1 MNDEKRMRLG
11 EILINAGILTK
22 TQLKQALYKQK
33 ETGQKIGKILIDE
46 GMITEQEII
55 EVLEFQLG
63 IPHVDLMKIM
73 PEIEVVELVPQ
84 SIAIKNTLIPIRKVY
99 NKIQVAMSDPL
110 DIFAIEDVRLI
121 TGMDVI
127 PVIAS
132 ERQIISAIKKYYSQ
146 KSAQMAADDLNKE
159 VVLNIQDDLDQ
170 QLVQEIN
177 SALAVRIVNALIE
190 QAVRRNASDIHIEPF
205 KEDVRIRFRIDG
217 MMREILRHNKQI
229 HPAIITRIK
238 IIGNMDIAERRIPQ
252 DGRVEMNIDNKE
264 IDIRVSIL
272 PTIHGEKA
280 VLRILDRTNFL
291 KTVEQLGFSRANLKH
306 FNYLMSTNA
315 GLILATGPTGS
326 GKSTTLYSILNKLNK
341 SDNNIITVEDPVEY
355 RIEGINQVQVNNKA
369 GLTFANGLRAI
380 LRQDP
385 DIIMVGEIRDLET
398 AKISIRSSITGHL
411 VLSTLHTNDAV
422 STISRLRDMG
432 IESYLIAASIRGI
445 ISQRLVRKVCNNCKK
460 PYKPDKAQ
468 IKILGAETDDEK
480 TFYRA
485 RGCSICGKTG
495 YIGRTGIH
503 EVMMITKDIRNLISS
518 DSSIE
523 AIKAMSIKNG
533 MQTLKQSGLEL
544 IQNGITTFE
553 EVMRVINL
561 DSEDE

>member
-177 SALAVRIVNALIE
+177 SAPAVRIVNALIE